1 MLKMKF
7 RNCEILIEI
16 KRIENDFKSKLR
28 NCVWIKSFKTNQE
41 IIFAK
46 QNILKQKIY
55 LSMSK
60 NFQIDKINIRH
71 ILTGIYTCNKLIYDV
86 FLLVIFEN
94 FSIFTLF
101 FHYFEY

>member
-1 MLKMKF
+1 
-7 RNCEILIEI
+7 
-16 KRIENDFKSKLR
+16 
-28 NCVWIKSFKTNQE
+28 
-41 IIFAK
+41 
-46 QNILKQKIY
+46 
-55 LSMSK
+55 MSK